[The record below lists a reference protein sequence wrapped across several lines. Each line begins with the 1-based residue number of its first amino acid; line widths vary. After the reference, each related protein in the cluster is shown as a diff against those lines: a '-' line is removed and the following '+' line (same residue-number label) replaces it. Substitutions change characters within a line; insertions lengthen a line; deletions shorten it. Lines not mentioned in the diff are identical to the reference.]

1 MVARNPHPFK
11 HKSDIEKRYE
21 FGEVEVSLNDTVTFG
36 SFDNSVALL
45 TGKLYKKSDG
55 TEMTTTNALNVLT
68 VTGAGTNID
77 CLYIAWGYKA

>member
-1 MVARNPHPFK
+1 MVARTPHPFK
-11 HKSDIEKRYE
+11 SKSDIEKRYE

-36 SFDNSVALL
+36 SFDSSVALL

-55 TEMTTTNALNVLT
+55 SEMTTTTALNVLT